1 MLAVELS
8 PRWQAQQIGSA
19 YVTQCGN
26 EPTAGSGAL
35 TLERLQLGKELAP
48 LESVVMMLAP
58 QWAAWQLRWRNTCR
72 DLVHANEFHRVL
84 QGREREGEKEMK
96 RGRGGGLGVCLYCGV
111 KSGRASLVWRFSRC
125 RPCKAL

>member
-1 MLAVELS
+1 MLPVELS

-19 YVTQCGN
+19 YVTQCAN
-26 EPTAGSGAL
+26 EATAGSGAL

-84 QGREREGEKEMK
+84 QRKE
-96 RGRGGGLGVCLYCGV
+96 RGRARREERGGFRCVFILWGQKR
-111 KSGRASLVWRFSRC
+111 KSVISVEVLSVSAM
-125 RPCKAL
+125 

>member
-19 YVTQCGN
+19 YVTQCRN
-26 EPTAGSGAL
+26 EATAGSGAL

-48 LESVVMMLAP
+48 LESIVMMLAP

-84 QGREREGEKEMK
+84 QGREREREGRN
-96 RGRGGGLGVCLYCGV
+96 RGRERGGV
-111 KSGRASLVWRFSRC
+111 RC
-125 RPCKAL
+125 VFILWGQKRQSVISVEVLAVSAM

>member
-84 QGREREGEKEMK
+84 QGRERG
-96 RGRGGGLGVCLYCGV
+96 RGR
-111 KSGRASLVWRFSRC
+111 KR
-125 RPCKAL
+125 